1 LTLYN
6 ISSNGCGAAAR
17 HPEAVASGIH
27 GAHQSLSKTRSPVWE
42 ADERER
48 SLTSSVVA
56 CGRRGD
62 LGMKRQ
68 DNAPVTA
75 ARGVVARSTARSGD
89 ASGDHQAAAQ
99 STVGGARRLE
109 AGSAR

>member
-1 LTLYN
+1 LTLYD
-6 ISSNGCGAAAR
+6 ISSNSCDAAAR

-27 GAHQSLSKTRSPVWE
+27 GAHRSLSETRSPVWE

-99 STVGGARRLE
+99 SMVGGARRLE